1 MRRAAEPAMGQ
12 VQPMHHPRL
21 DRRVIGLLLACL
33 AVAANSAVAGPQG
46 GQVVAGQGD
55 ISNPTST
62 TTLINQQSNRLVIDW
77 TSFNIASNETVQFD
91 QPSVSAMAL
100 NRILDQNPS
109 QIFGSIIANGQVYL
123 LNPNGIIFGKT
134 AIVNVGGLF
143 ATGLNISNSDFMS
156 GNLKFAAPDGQDGG
170 YIVNHGVLQ
179 AADGGSINLIG
190 SSVLNDGIIIANLG
204 QVNLAAGSAVTV
216 DFNGDGLMQFQV
228 TGAVLHKMV
237 NAQTG
242 AAITNAGKIEANGGT
257 VVMTAAVAEQVL
269 MQAVN
274 NSGIVQAAGI
284 QNKSGHIYLT
294 GSGGDVIN
302 SGTLNASSASGNGG
316 SITLQS
322 TGTTELRG
330 NASVNAASAV
340 STGGSIQILG
350 NQVGV
355 LDRASVNASG
365 AHGGGTILV
374 GGDEHG
380 APGVQAASATVLG
393 QNASLTANATTS
405 GNGGEVVLWS
415 KNYTGFYGHIN
426 VQGGMQGGNGGFVE
440 TSSRG
445 NLQVGGTVNA
455 TAPAGPSGT
464 WLLDPQD
471 VNITN
476 VSPTSGGTFST
487 GTYTPSSGNPGNV
500 YVGDITTALA
510 GGTNV
515 TITTTCSTCGGNG
528 DITVTTPISG
538 FIVGGSG
545 TANLALQASGS
556 INIQSGTGI
565 APTAGT
571 LNVSLITNASGLSCG
586 STACGITVSA
596 PITTNNGS
604 FTAQATGTNA
614 GAVVVGAA
622 VNTGTGAIT
631 LQGNGV
637 NDSGGAGSL
646 LQSVG
651 GGTVSLVSAGA
662 SISLT
667 SASTSLSGAIT
678 ASNSAG
684 GAVTLTNATAT
695 QLGNVTLG
703 TGALTVSGTGITQVG
718 GTAITQ
724 AAGGGA
730 ATFNGGAGPIS
741 LGNANTLT
749 GVVALNNSGAN
760 AVSLTNTVATQLG
773 ASAVGGSLSVTSNGT
788 LTESGTLTVTGAAT
802 FTQNSTVSGNQDIL
816 LGSQANDFQGTTTF
830 AAGVG
835 AGIGTLSL
843 RNVDALATFP
853 TLSSVP
859 VNLTLIF
866 NAAGVSIPLTGL
878 SLTGNLSITAG
889 GAIGQNG
896 TLSVGGVSN
905 FAAGS
910 NGITLSNA
918 GNNFTGAVTLSNSG
932 ANNVTLN
939 NGANLLTL
947 GGASSVG
954 AGTLTLTSAGIVEGA
969 GATIT
974 QAAGAGVVNI
984 SAGAGIIAL
993 GNANNFTGAVTLSN
1007 SGANAATVSNGAN
1020 ALSIGSGTSVGG
1032 DLTLTSGALSLG
1044 TATVGGNLSAT
1055 TTGAITQTGALGV
1068 TGATTLAVGA
1078 ANNITLSNAANA
1090 FTGAVGI
1097 TSGNNV
1103 LLTNN
1108 IATVLGASTVS
1119 GTLGVTSNGA
1129 ITQTGVLA
1137 VTGAAT
1143 FQQNSTTAGATQ
1155 NITLDTQANN
1165 FSNTVTFTTGAG
1177 AGINNLAWRNVNAA
1191 PGTLFLPAS
1200 ITGALTLIY
1209 NNAAITLP
1217 GIAVGGAL
1225 AVTSNGAIT
1234 QSGALSVVGA
1244 SAFNSSAGNGA
1255 ITLNNAGNL
1264 FTGADTFTSGTGAVT
1279 LVNNLATVLGASTV
1293 GGAFTV
1299 TSNGAITQTGALG
1312 VTGTSNFSAGAN
1324 AITLSNAGNNFT
1336 GAVTLSNSGA
1346 NNVTLNN
1353 GANLLTLGGA
1363 SSVGTGTLTLTSAG
1377 IVEGAGAT
1385 ITQAAGAGVVN
1396 ISAGAGII
1404 ALNNSNSFTGT
1415 VSLSNSGAFA
1425 ASLSNSGNLTLSTV
1439 SVGNSLVASSTT
1451 GSLTLNGAVTTTG
1464 GNSTFNAATNMAVNA
1479 GITAT
1484 GRTVAL
1490 NVGTSGAGGN
1500 LTFGS
1505 INIGATTLAV
1515 AGGVGNDSFDLHGLT
1530 TITTT
1535 FTVNGGNGTNTL
1547 IGNNSGDIF
1556 NITGINAGNITGL
1569 VTGFSNIENLTGGTG
1584 NDTFTLASGVLSFN
1598 GSITGGGGV
1607 DTLAATDGSNA
1618 WQISGANAGT
1628 LNTTTTFSGISNLV
1642 GGTGNDSFVFSNAAT
1657 LAGTVSG
1664 GAGGSNVLDF
1674 SAYSTAV
1681 GITLSGPSGPFGYS
1695 GTTSGSPN
1703 PTGGFADITQID
1715 APTSLPNTLTLANGT
1730 ATTVT
1735 ITGSVPTNL
1744 FNLTVN
1750 DGGTSNLTFTNI
1762 GTVNGGTG
1770 VTNTLISGEATNN
1783 LWTISATNGG
1793 TYNDGQG
1800 LIFSNFADL
1809 MGGTGNDSFT
1819 LAGGT
1824 LSGSINGGAGINTL
1838 MGDNVANTW
1847 TVTGANTGTLTGI
1860 GGTFANIQNLTGGT
1874 GNDSFTFSNGATE
1887 TLVNGGAGGNSLNL
1901 SAYTTATNVSLTGPG
1916 SAGYNG
1922 TATGISGFS
1931 NMGTLTGS
1939 ATATNTLT
1947 GDASGATYTL
1957 TVANGG
1963 TLQDTGSAQVLNFGS
1978 FQNLVGGSGADN
1990 FVLAGGSIGSI
2001 TGGGGNDTLTGD
2013 NSGDTF
2019 NITGSNSGMVTS
2031 GATTLVGA
2039 FSNVQNLMGGAGN
2052 DGFVFQGSGSLS
2064 GNVNGGSGSNTLNYA
2079 ALAGPVNV
2087 TLSSSSSGTGSQ
2099 IGGTFSGI
2107 GTLVGSAGSDML
2119 TGPNTANT
2127 WTINGTN
2134 AGNVDGFN
2142 FSSIESLMGGSGSNS
2157 FLFTGSSSLSGNING
2172 GSGAATGNSLQGNNS
2187 ANTWSVTGANQGT
2200 VTGLGG
2206 TFTNIGNLIGGTGT
2220 DNFIFANGA
2229 SLSGSLNGG
2238 GVTSGNDTIDWSA
2251 YTTARNVTI
2260 TGAGTADGMQGTEA
2274 SITGGF
2280 DNITDIVGAN
2290 GAAGLPNSLAGPNS
2304 TNIWNVTGSNA
2315 GTLDAALAFSDFQ
2328 ILSGGTGAD
2337 TFSLS
2342 AGVSG
2347 SINGGGGADT
2357 VNIVGSFIAP
2367 ASTLAINN
2375 VGTIADNA
2383 GATVTAGTLAI
2394 SGATSIGSASKPLLG
2409 NLGNLQIAA
2418 SNGNAFI
2425 NTVGSVNLQGISL
2438 GNGTLTLASG
2448 GAITDTAGQSVA
2460 AGAVNLTAVSGI
2472 GTAAALLKTVTT
2484 NLSAAVSGV
2493 GDINISN
2500 TGALTLG
2507 AVSTNNGAVY
2517 ITSAGVLIA
2526 NGPVTSGGNI
2536 TLTTSSG
2543 DITTAGTIAA
2553 GGGSDVSLVAAGQ
2566 LNLDSTVSSGT
2577 GILSLTGGT
2586 GVTGNTGGNLAG
2598 SMVTVTAASGD
2609 ITFTGV
2615 TSGASGGTTLQTPGN
2630 ITLQGFN
2637 TTRGTLT
2644 IQNGGT
2650 FMIAG
2655 PVNLNGALAQTG
2667 AGPVVL
2673 DSNVTSNGGSV
2684 QLASP
2689 TAVGSG
2695 TTASIATGSGAII
2708 FDQGITGS
2716 GGASSLT
2723 LNSGVGNIN
2732 LQAVS
2737 NLGSLILQA
2746 SGTLSLGNGISAN
2759 SLLTSGITGSI
2770 AIVGASV
2777 SVITANTTVDFS
2789 HATGINGLT
2798 SGSQAL
2804 AINSGSGNVILSPV
2818 GQITPLA
2825 SLTINGGTIALGNV
2839 TTSTVQSYT
2848 GNVQLAG
2855 NLSSTVNGGV
2865 TVNGNLALISGAALS
2880 AAGGGGIN
2888 ISGTVDGAHALT
2900 LMDTSGP
2907 VTLGGVVG
2915 GSTPLASLTVNSA
2928 AVTLGSVT
2936 TSGNQNYQ
2944 SGAASLAG
2952 VLNSKTGAINFGGRL
2967 DITSASTIQA
2977 NTIGFDGGAS
2987 SVRGNTTLTLLP
2999 ETNGLAVNIG
3009 GSGSGLTLNNIA
3021 MDGYDGALYI
3031 GAGPAPNGG
3040 VGISVPVAAGN
3051 VTVNGSLTLGN
3062 SASLV
3067 LVGLGNLSLDSG
3079 TLTAN
3084 SVTLV
3089 AGSQNSVMQNPGAPQ
3104 TLINANTVV
3113 LVSGGQIGQLGQ
3125 ELNVQVPSSVAQV
3138 QIATGAIQS
3147 FLSPP
3152 TLPVVI
3158 GPTAVIADTIAAQLG
3173 LFVQANSQ
3181 VTSIGQQ
3188 IAALAQTGGLLQG
3201 GFIDVSLFQNIS
3213 LYDVFGSGIMLP
3225 MDQCERPN
3233 SKSCHPQPTEGRVS
3247 SGNRTRQTR
3256 PMVQGKT

>member
-993 GNANNFTGAVTLSN
+993 
-1007 SGANAATVSNGAN
+1007 
-1020 ALSIGSGTSVGG
+1020 
-1032 DLTLTSGALSLG
+1032 
-1044 TATVGGNLSAT
+1044 
-1055 TTGAITQTGALGV
+1055 
-1068 TGATTLAVGA
+1068 
-1078 ANNITLSNAANA
+1078 
-1090 FTGAVGI
+1090 
-1097 TSGNNV
+1097 
-1103 LLTNN
+1103 
-1108 IATVLGASTVS
+1108 
-1119 GTLGVTSNGA
+1119 
-1129 ITQTGVLA
+1129 
-1137 VTGAAT
+1137 
-1143 FQQNSTTAGATQ
+1143 
-1155 NITLDTQANN
+1155 
-1165 FSNTVTFTTGAG
+1165 
-1177 AGINNLAWRNVNAA
+1177 
-1191 PGTLFLPAS
+1191 
-1200 ITGALTLIY
+1200 
-1209 NNAAITLP
+1209 
-1217 GIAVGGAL
+1217 
-1225 AVTSNGAIT
+1225 
-1234 QSGALSVVGA
+1234 
-1244 SAFNSSAGNGA
+1244 
-1255 ITLNNAGNL
+1255 
-1264 FTGADTFTSGTGAVT
+1264 
-1279 LVNNLATVLGASTV
+1279 
-1293 GGAFTV
+1293 
-1299 TSNGAITQTGALG
+1299 
-1312 VTGTSNFSAGAN
+1312 
-1324 AITLSNAGNNFT
+1324 
-1336 GAVTLSNSGA
+1336 
-1346 NNVTLNN
+1346 
-1353 GANLLTLGGA
+1353 
-1363 SSVGTGTLTLTSAG
+1363 
-1377 IVEGAGAT
+1377 
-1385 ITQAAGAGVVN
+1385 
-1396 ISAGAGII
+1396 
-1404 ALNNSNSFTGT
+1404 NNSNSFTGT

-1598 GSITGGGGV
+1598 GSITGGGGM